1 MELTSRLMIWQELAE
16 SCGITTLQQSLQQ
29 VWRLLL
35 LCLICRVCF
44 RLVVSSTVKHV
55 MSMLTGMYGLFLF
68 LELHMLW
75 VLLLSIICYLSLV
88 LCRHSSNKGLFLSA
102 VILVYLLIGF
112 RSKSYFS
119 CSGLDYEGVGI
130 CAGTGDAPL
139 RSAKAEKCFRLLV
152 ITALLTAG
160 GRRAAASAHC
170 LSSFSIVRLRV
181 FNTVQV

>member
-102 VILVYLLIGF
+102 VILVYLLIGHF
-112 RSKSYFS
+112 WIQVESAFLPARRQLWRVVS
-119 CSGLDYEGVGI
+119 
-130 CAGTGDAPL
+130 L
-139 RSAKAEKCFRLLV
+139 RPVLLEIRLVKTSMLKH
-152 ITALLTAG
+152 G
-160 GRRAAASAHC
+160 
-170 LSSFSIVRLRV
+170 
-181 FNTVQV
+181 